1 MMSGWIFR
9 HNECLKVRQKVG
21 LYSTIYHYPKHLFL
35 HKTLWNKV
43 YMKDALSI
51 KSIFSVPAYLLAYIS
66 IDNKPENIMSSE
78 RLESNLQL
86 QLYIS
91 YDN

>member
-35 HKTLWNKV
+35 HKTLWNKI

-51 KSIFSVPAYLLAYIS
+51 DKI
-66 IDNKPENIMSSE
+66 PENIMSSE

>member
-9 HNECLKVRQKVG
+9 HNECLKVRQKVV

-35 HKTLWNKV
+35 HKTLWNKI

-51 KSIFSVPAYLLAYIS
+51 DKI
-66 IDNKPENIMSSE
+66 PENIMSSE